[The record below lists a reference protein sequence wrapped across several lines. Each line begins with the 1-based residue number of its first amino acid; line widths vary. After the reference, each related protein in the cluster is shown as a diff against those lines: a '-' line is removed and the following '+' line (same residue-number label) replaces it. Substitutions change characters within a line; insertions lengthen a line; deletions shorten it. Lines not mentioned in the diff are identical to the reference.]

1 MRPRDWR
8 DEEIARLREASEE
21 QAETIRQLREAL
33 TPAFTMPQAW
43 ALTVAQWRF
52 FRALLA
58 RGFLSRDALT
68 MALYAGQPDYPGR
81 KAIDVLLC
89 QLRRK
94 LTRFGVTI
102 ETVWGQGYR
111 LADRAAWAA
120 HLAQSEPAPDLPAPA
135 QPADPA
141 NRREAR
147 HG

>member
-8 DEEIARLREASEE
+8 DGEIARLREASEE

-43 ALTVAQWRF
+43 ALTEAQWRY
-52 FRALLA
+52 FRTLLA
-58 RGFLSRDALT
+58 RNFISKDGLMT
-68 MALYAGQPDYPGR
+68 ALYAGQPDYPGR
-81 KAIDVLLC
+81 KVLDVLLY
-89 QLRRK
+89 QIRRK

-102 ETVWGQGYR
+102 ESVWGQGYR

-120 HLAQSEPAPDLPAPA
+120 HLAQSEPAPQLPA
-135 QPADPA
+135 
-141 NRREAR
+141 NMREAR

>member
-8 DEEIARLREASEE
+8 DGEIARLREAAEE

-33 TPAFTMPQAW
+33 TPAFTMPEPW
-43 ALTVAQWRF
+43 RLTVAQWRF

-68 MALYAGQPDYPGR
+68 MALYAGQPEYPGR
-81 KAIDVLLC
+81 KVLDVLLY
-89 QLRRK
+89 QIRRK

-120 HLAQSEPAPDLPAPA
+120 HLAQGEPAPQLPAPA
-135 QPADPA
+135 QPANPA
-141 NRREAR
+141 KTGEAR